1 MVLVVPELDR
11 IRDFAD
17 FRALHPDQANE
28 GGLGNL
34 PGQLS
39 PLEGLGIWPTSEFRL
54 SASASSLPA
63 VVFYAGGL
71 FALVALALALPR
83 WIRRH
88 GSAIPA
94 ALAAA
99 AVLYLFAR
107 GLGTVYTSAKA
118 LSIAAPLVALVTL
131 GGLLAASARPL
142 RWLGAAFALAA
153 AFCSFLILRQAPVAP
168 AAHAD
173 ELARIRPLVEG
184 EKLLFLGRDNFVLY
198 ELRGSKPYTHVRNF
212 YDPYFVEPNFELAQ
226 VGSKFDF
233 DSVTARTLAGFPY
246 VLTTRA
252 GYASG
257 PPPGYRVIERT
268 DSYELW
274 EKGRSPIGREPAET
288 GPEPGRERG
297 CPPGRPSESS
307 AFAAPPVVAGSAEWS
322 RATIESGESATV
334 ELELP
339 TGIWDLSLQY
349 DSTRAGDPD
358 RGGRAPRPDPAGQP
372 RLSRDRP
379 VLARGPDRG
388 RRRGA
393 GDDHRPGRGPAARGE
408 AAGRALGRPPG
419 GAGGDQRRAGPRRLF
434 RLRRLVRGLMDISF
448 GAALLIFG
456 SLLAV
461 TAALSGLIRGTVLS
475 ASVLSIVLGIVLAE
489 LDVVSVDVGDDGHRR
504 ADRAGADPDPGL
516 RRPAR
521 RSRAARAP
529 LGPGRRGRWC
539 SRCRS
544 PWSCSALGAKL
555 LFADL
560 DLGRGVPARRG
571 ALRHRPGGHLVG
583 RHARSGCP
591 SSIRHTLNLESGLN
605 DGLALPFVLFF
616 LVLAS
621 PGGDAG
627 QRGRSSWSARPPS
640 AP

>member
-1 MVLVVPELDR
+1 M
-11 IRDFAD
+11 
-17 FRALHPDQANE
+17 
-28 GGLGNL
+28 
-34 PGQLS
+34 
-39 PLEGLGIWPTSEFRL
+39 
-54 SASASSLPA
+54 
-63 VVFYAGGL
+63 VFYAGGL

-212 YDPYFVEPNFELAQ
+212 YDPYFVEPNFELAH

-349 DSTRAGDPD
+349 DSTRAVI
-358 RGGRAPRPDPAGQP
+358 
-372 RLSRDRP
+372 LT
-379 VLARGPDRG
+379 
-388 RRRGA
+388 
-393 GDDHRPGRGPAARGE
+393 E
-408 AAGRALGRPPG
+408 AAGRLDHTLPGNLDYRGTAPFWPAGRIEV
-419 GAGGDQRRAGPRRLF
+419 AGGEPVTITARVEDPPLAGRLMGAHSVAHLGALAATSAEPARAGC
-434 RLRRLVRGLMDISF
+434 
-448 GAALLIFG
+448 
-456 SLLAV
+456 
-461 TAALSGLIRGTVLS
+461 SGY
-475 ASVLSIVLGIVLAE
+475 
-489 LDVVSVDVGDDGHRR
+489 VDWY
-504 ADRAGADPDPGL
+504 AG
-516 RRPAR
+516 
-521 RSRAARAP
+521 
-529 LGPGRRGRWC
+529 
-539 SRCRS
+539 
-544 PWSCSALGAKL
+544 
-555 LFADL
+555 
-560 DLGRGVPARRG
+560 
-571 ALRHRPGGHLVG
+571 
-583 RHARSGCP
+583 
-591 SSIRHTLNLESGLN
+591 
-605 DGLALPFVLFF
+605 
-616 LVLAS
+616 
-621 PGGDAG
+621 
-627 QRGRSSWSARPPS
+627 
-640 AP
+640 